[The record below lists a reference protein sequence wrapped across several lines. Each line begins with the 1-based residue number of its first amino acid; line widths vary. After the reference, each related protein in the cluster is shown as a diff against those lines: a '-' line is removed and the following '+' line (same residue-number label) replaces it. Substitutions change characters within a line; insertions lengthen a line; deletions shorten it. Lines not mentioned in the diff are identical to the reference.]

1 MKKIDFR
8 NLDKKKIVTGVA
20 AVVLFTVLCFVCVKC
35 SKSKDVFFDDNF
47 TAGTAQKPVDNGNGA
62 DDANEQMQV
71 PGAELYDNNKELV
84 AKDRNGGE
92 LVIGVKDCNAS
103 GIVIN
108 PNYTLAKKDY
118 KIGYYITAKNLF
130 RFNYSDEDGKNVAN
144 VSNVIIDWTY
154 DKLKAAEYEDYIN
167 YGVQW
172 SMEFDDKTVTDDGFK
187 LVVVDMASHNI
198 LSTFNVE
205 IVRNNSGKFELS
217 DMYNS
222 DISLVPEQKIKEL
235 WESDIID
242 FTADTGTKYEADNL
256 DLLQKPF
263 EELDLTATRQQL
275 IDAALKE
282 IESGKYVSV
291 EEPFNLNNTV
301 VELTKSTYHLKYIT
315 DYHSVGYTGRLE
327 SPVWAVTINSVIPDM
342 GHYTLYFEKEL
353 LRCIGCDFIH
363 LNSEEELKS
372 FIKE

>member
-1 MKKIDFR
+1 MKKIR
-8 NLDKKKIVTGVA
+8 NLNKKEIVTGVF

-35 SKSKDVFFDDNF
+35 SKSKEAFFDGDL
-47 TAGTAQKPVDNGNGA
+47 TAVTSQSPVDNGKEA
-62 DDANEQMQV
+62 DEANEQMLV
-71 PGAELYDNNKELV
+71 PGTELYDNNKQLS

-92 LVIGVKDCNAS
+92 LVIGVKNGTAA

-118 KIGYYITAKNLF
+118 KIGYYIAAENLF
-130 RFNYSDEDGKNVAN
+130 RFNYSDTEGHNVDNSA
-144 VSNVIIDWTY
+144 NVIIDWTY
-154 DKLKAAEYEDYIN
+154 DKLKAAEYENYNN
-167 YGVQW
+167 YGVKW

-235 WESDIID
+235 WESDIVD

-301 VELTKSTYHLKYIT
+301 VELTKGTYHLKYIT
-315 DYHSVGYTGRLE
+315 DYHSVGYIGRLE
-327 SPVWAVTINSVIPDM
+327 RPVWAVTINSVIPDM

-363 LNSEEELKS
+363 LNSEEELNS